1 MKIKCP
7 LCDFE
12 NEEGSKFC
20 SNCNIPLIKPEA
32 SDIKENPYIKKEN
45 KKLCKNCGKN
55 LSFFTSETLC
65 KECKIA
71 YETLSKERKVAYESE
86 LLKVEKEILA
96 IKKVTEQQ
104 LELLR
109 KQDEQSLLKLYSRL
123 YDQFETDKELEEQ
136 EIETLQ
142 KIQEA
147 FSLTNEDIKFDERI
161 RPYIY
166 VNAIKKEGKLPS
178 IDLHIEGGGQVILKK
193 DEIVHFADTAV
204 LKELKSVSLGYSGG
218 SHGISFPIVKGIRYR
233 VGAHRGHMVKEDRLV
248 ETSRGALLITTQRL
262 FLHPFPGY
270 KPVSIPLNKILS
282 YQCFN
287 NGIEVYKEGREKG
300 YFFAIGE
307 SGPVEIFG
315 LCLGHL
321 LGR

>member
-1 MKIKCP
+1 M
-7 LCDFE
+7 
-12 NEEGSKFC
+12 
-20 SNCNIPLIKPEA
+20 A
-32 SDIKENPYIKKEN
+32 
-45 KKLCKNCGKN
+45 KLCKNCGKK
-55 LSFFTSETLC
+55 LSFFTSETIC
-65 KECKIA
+65 TVCKIA
-71 YETLSKERKVAYESE
+71 HDKLYKERKRVYESE
-86 LLKVEKEILA
+86 LSKVEEEILA
-96 IKKVTEQQ
+96 IKKITEQQ

-109 KQDEQSLLKLYSRL
+109 RQDTQSVIEFYSRL
-123 YDQFETDKELEEQ
+123 YDQFEADKELEEQ

-166 VNAIKKEGKLPS
+166 VNAIKKEEKLPS
-178 IDLHIEGGGQVILKK
+178 IKLNIEGGGQVILKK
-193 DEIVHFADTAV
+193 DEIVHFANTAV

-233 VGAHRGHMVKEDRLV
+233 VGAHRGHMVKEDKLV
-248 ETSRGALLITTQRL
+248 ETSKGALLITTQRL

-300 YFFAIGE
+300 YFFAIDE

-321 LGR
+321 LEQ

>member
-12 NEEGSKFC
+12 NEESAKFC
-20 SNCNIPLIKPEA
+20 SNCNVPLIKPEA
-32 SDIKENPYIKKEN
+32 FDIKENPYIKKEN
-45 KKLCKNCGKN
+45 KKLCENCGKK

-71 YETLSKERKVAYESE
+71 YESE
-86 LLKVEKEILA
+86 LSKVEKEILA

-104 LELLR
+104 LELLK

-123 YDQFETDKELEEQ
+123 YGQFETDKELEEQ

-142 KIQEA
+142 KIQKA
-147 FSLTNEDIKFDERI
+147 LSLTNEDIKFDERI
-161 RPYIY
+161 RPYLY
-166 VNAIKKEGKLPS
+166 VYIIKKEGKLPLV
-178 IDLHIEGGGQVILKK
+178 DLHTEGIGQVILKK
-193 DEIVHFADTAV
+193 DEIVHFANAAV
-204 LKELKSVSLGYSGG
+204 LKELKTVSLGYSGG
-218 SHGISFPIVKGIRYR
+218 SYGISFPIVKGIRYR
-233 VGAHRGHMVKEDRLV
+233 VGAHSGHMVKEDRLV
-248 ETSRGALLITTQRL
+248 ETSPGALLITTQRL
-262 FLHPFPGY
+262 FLHPFPGH

-282 YQCFN
+282 YQCFD
-287 NGIEVYKEGREKG
+287 NGIEIYKEGREKG
-300 YFFAIGE
+300 YFFAIGK
-307 SGPVEIFG
+307 SSPVEIFG

>member
-1 MKIKCP
+1 M
-7 LCDFE
+7 
-12 NEEGSKFC
+12 
-20 SNCNIPLIKPEA
+20 A
-32 SDIKENPYIKKEN
+32 
-45 KKLCKNCGKN
+45 KLCKNCGKK
-55 LSFFTSETLC
+55 LSFFTSETICTVC
-65 KECKIA
+65 KNAHDKL
-71 YETLSKERKVAYESE
+71 YKEHKRVYESE
-86 LLKVEKEILA
+86 LSKIEEEILA
-96 IKKVTEQQ
+96 IKKITEQQ

-109 KQDEQSLLKLYSRL
+109 RQDTQSVIEFYSRL
-123 YDQFETDKELEEQ
+123 YDQFEADKELEEQ

-178 IDLHIEGGGQVILKK
+178 INLRIEDGGKVILKK
-193 DEIVHFADTAV
+193 GEIVHFANAAV

-218 SHGISFPIVKGIRYR
+218 SHGISFPIIKGIRYR
-233 VGAHRGHMVKEDRLV
+233 VGAHRGHMVKEDKLV

-287 NGIEVYKEGREKG
+287 NGIEVYKEGREKA

-321 LGR
+321 LEQ

>member
-12 NEEGSKFC
+12 NEDNSKFC

-32 SDIKENPYIKKEN
+32 SDIKENPYIEKEN
-45 KKLCKNCGKN
+45 KKLCKNCGKK

-65 KECKIA
+65 KKCKIA
-71 YETLSKERKVAYESE
+71 YETLCKERKVAYESE

-104 LELLR
+104 LELLK
-109 KQDEQSLLKLYSRL
+109 KQDKQSLLKLYSRL
-123 YDQFETDKELEEQ
+123 YDQFEADKELEEQ
-136 EIETLQ
+136 EIGILQ

-147 FSLTNEDIKFDERI
+147 FSLTNDDIKFDERI

-166 VNAIKKEGKLPS
+166 VNSIKKEGKLPS
-178 IDLHIEGGGQVILKK
+178 VNLRIEGGGQIILKK

-204 LKELKSVSLGYSGG
+204 LKELKTVSLGYSGG

-233 VGAHRGHMVKEDRLV
+233 VGAFRGHMLKEDRLV
-248 ETSRGALLITTQRL
+248 ETSQGALLITTQRL
-262 FLHPFPGY
+262 FLHPFPGH
-270 KPVSIPLNKILS
+270 KPVHPFK
-282 YQCFN
+282 
-287 NGIEVYKEGREKG
+287 
-300 YFFAIGE
+300 
-307 SGPVEIFG
+307 
-315 LCLGHL
+315 
-321 LGR
+321 

>member
-1 MKIKCP
+1 M
-7 LCDFE
+7 
-12 NEEGSKFC
+12 
-20 SNCNIPLIKPEA
+20 A
-32 SDIKENPYIKKEN
+32 
-45 KKLCKNCGKN
+45 KLCENCGKK

-71 YETLSKERKVAYESE
+71 YESE
-86 LLKVEKEILA
+86 LSKVEKEILA

-109 KQDEQSLLKLYSRL
+109 KQDKQSLLKLYSRL
-123 YDQFETDKELEEQ
+123 YDQFEADKELEEE
-136 EIETLQ
+136 EIETLG

-166 VNAIKKEGKLPS
+166 VNMIKKEGKLP
-178 IDLHIEGGGQVILKK
+178 LVNLQIEGGSPVVLKK
-193 DEIVHFADTAV
+193 GETVHFADRAV

-218 SHGISFPIVKGIRYR
+218 SHGVSFRIAKGIRYR
-233 VGAHRGHMVKEDRLV
+233 VGAHRGHIVKEDRFV
-248 ETSRGALLITTQRL
+248 ETSRGVLLITNQRL
-262 FLHPFPGY
+262 FLHPFLGH
-270 KPVSIPLNKILS
+270 KPLSIPLNKILS

-300 YFFAIGE
+300 YFFAIGK
-307 SGPVEIFG
+307 SGSVELFG

-321 LGR
+321 LG

>member
-12 NEEGSKFC
+12 NEDNSKFC

-32 SDIKENPYIKKEN
+32 SDIKENPYIEKEN
-45 KKLCKNCGKN
+45 KKLCKNCGKK

-65 KECKIA
+65 KKCKIA
-71 YETLSKERKVAYESE
+71 YETLCKERKVAYESE

-136 EIETLQ
+136 EIGILQ

-147 FSLTNEDIKFDERI
+147 FSLTNDDIKFDERI

-166 VNAIKKEGKLPS
+166 VNSIKKEGKLPS
-178 IDLHIEGGGQVILKK
+178 VNLRIESGGQVILKK

-204 LKELKSVSLGYSGG
+204 LKELKTVSLGYSGG

-233 VGAHRGHMVKEDRLV
+233 VGAFRGHMLKEDRLV
-248 ETSRGALLITTQRL
+248 ETSQGALLITTQRL
-262 FLHPFPGY
+262 FLHPFPGH

-300 YFFAIGE
+300 YFFAIGK